1 MPGTD
6 AIEQDGVVSVV
17 RLDDLSRAIGV
28 AEALVAGGVRAI
40 EFTFTNRDAARA
52 IEETVAACGDR
63 AVIGAG
69 SVLDAET
76 ARVAIL
82 AGAAFVVTPTLRPAT
97 IELCRRYGVPV
108 VVGGFTAT
116 ELLTAWETGAS
127 YVKVFPARVGGP
139 EYIRDLL
146 GPLPQ
151 LKVVPTGGVT
161 PENAPAFIQAGAVAV
176 ALGGNLVDAGSV
188 ARGDWS
194 VLTERARRLIDM
206 VALTR
211 NPPPKADGGAV

>member
-1 MPGTD
+1 MPGTG
-6 AIEQDGVVSVV
+6 AIEQDGIVSVV
-17 RLDDLSRAIGV
+17 RLDDLSRAV
-28 AEALVAGGVRAI
+28 NVSEALVAGGVRSI
-40 EFTFTNRDAARA
+40 EFTFTNREAARA
-52 IEETVAACGDR
+52 VEQSVAACGER

-82 AGAAFVVTPTLRPAT
+82 AGAQFIVTPTVRPAT
-97 IELCRRYGVPV
+97 IELCRRYDVTV
-108 VVGGFTAT
+108 IVGGFTAT
-116 ELLTAWETGAS
+116 ELLTAWEAGAS

-161 PENAPAFIQAGAVAV
+161 PENARAFIEAGAVAV
-176 ALGGNLVDAGSV
+176 AIGGNLVDAESV
-188 ARGDWS
+188 ARSDWS
-194 VLTERARRLIDM
+194 VLTERARRLIDT
-206 VALTR
+206 VA
-211 NPPPKADGGAV
+211 GARRPMTD